1 MRIEPATCP
10 VCGVEFDPLRARAIA
25 VVDGKVRA
33 YCSNACKERKERAP
47 EPESSLAA
55 PPPPRGRSFMRA
67 LGAFAAAAAVLVFGV
82 KLIERHLPRAAASL
96 PVAAPKPPAVISRP
110 LSKSEAMAMFD
121 LSADGETDQWFHP
134 LYGPDRVLPRANTRR
149 FGAAREG
156 LRPEECEGGHCGVD
170 LGTTRGEPVLAA
182 HDGVVERVVRDAEQ
196 GGRRGNEGRF
206 IRINHKGGT
215 IVTSY
220 MHLDSIRDDLKP
232 GIPVKA
238 GEPIATIGE
247 TGVQRSGP
255 HLHFAVSIRPSADE
269 TELFIDPEP
278 LLHLWPLK
286 DPPPAEPLRPSRH
299 RTAQVAPTVAQG
311 G

>member
-10 VCGVEFDPLRARAIA
+10 VCGAEFDPLRARAIA
-25 VVDGKVRA
+25 VLDGKVKA
-33 YCSNACKERKERAP
+33 YCSTACKERKERAADP
-47 EPESSLAA
+47 EPVAAA
-55 PPPPRGRSFMRA
+55 PPPRRGRSVVAA
-67 LGAFAAAAAVLVFGV
+67 LGAFAVGALALVVGARLV
-82 KLIERHLPRAAASL
+82 ERNLPRAAASL
-96 PVAAPKPPAVISRP
+96 PVPPPKPPAPKPP
-110 LSKSEAMAMFD
+110 SKAEAMAIFD
-121 LSADGETDQWFHP
+121 SSDDGETEQWFHP
-134 LYGPDRVLPRANTRR
+134 LYGPERVLPRANTRR

-170 LGTTRGEPVLAA
+170 LGTARGEPVLAA
-182 HDGVVERVVRDAEQ
+182 HDGVVERVVRDAEE

-247 TGVQRSGP
+247 SGVQHSGP
-255 HLHFAVSIRPSADE
+255 HLHFAVSFRPKIDE
-269 TELFIDPEP
+269 PELFIDPEP

-286 DPPPAEPLRPSRH
+286 DPPPGTAMRPSRH
-299 RTAQVAPTVAQG
+299 RTAQVAPAVAQG